1 MMTLF
6 LVKST
11 LVSRCVCTREIVR
24 LISRI
29 TARPCLFFIPRAA
42 PGLRARYEWD
52 SPFIFQSAAPAAV
65 V

>member
-24 LISRI
+24 LFQELQRGR
-29 TARPCLFFIPRAA
+29 AYFFIPCAA